1 MKVDRL
7 FLLTSVVYLFVGMIL
22 GNFMGRTGDHSQMPT
37 HAHIMMLG
45 FVSMSIFAVIYHLW
59 PAMQDTVLAKIHFG
73 LHQLGTLSMIILLYN
88 TTGGLGDTSALGPF
102 FGMTD
107 FTLMGA
113 TLVFTWNVFKFGAV
127 TPE

>member
-7 FLLTSVVYLFVGMIL
+7 FLLAGILYLLVGMVM

-45 FVSMSIFAVIYHLW
+45 FVSMSIFAIVYHLW
-59 PAMQDTVLAKIHFG
+59 PVMQESVLAKVHFG
-73 LHQLGTLSMIILLYN
+73 LHQLGTLSMIILLYL

-107 FTLMGA
+107 MTLIVA
-113 TLVFTWNVFKFGAV
+113 TLVFGWNVFRNGAAGS
-127 TPE
+127 T